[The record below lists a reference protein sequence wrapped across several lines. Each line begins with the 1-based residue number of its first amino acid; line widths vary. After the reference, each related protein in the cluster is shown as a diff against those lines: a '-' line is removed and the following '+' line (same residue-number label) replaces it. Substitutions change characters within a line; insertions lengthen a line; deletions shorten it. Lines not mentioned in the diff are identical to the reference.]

1 MAVTG
6 ELDRGRGGRVGRP
19 RDPAVDA
26 ALREAALDLL
36 AERGYDQLTIDAVA
50 ARSGAGRAT
59 VYRRWASKLELV
71 IDALDGLRPIEP
83 APDTGS
89 LRGDLDVLCEQL
101 TRADGGRA
109 LSVVQGLASA
119 LGRDPELMAAFN
131 EHFVA
136 PRRAALEQLFRRAVG
151 RGEMRPRPDFELLS
165 AIVPA
170 LMLHRMLI
178 GGAAPDPDFALRVI
192 DEVLLPAATA
202 GTSKAREDR

>member
-1 MAVTG
+1 MTA
-6 ELDRGRGGRVGRP
+6 RVRQPVQARAGRP
-19 RDPAVDA
+19 RDPALDL

-36 AERGYDQLTIDAVA
+36 AERGYDQLTIEAVA

-71 IDALDGLRPIEP
+71 IDALDGLRPLEP
-83 APDTGS
+83 APDSGS
-89 LRGDLDVLCEQL
+89 LRGDLDALCAQL

-109 LSVVQGLASA
+109 LTVVQGLASV
-119 LGRDPELMAAFN
+119 LGRDPELMDAFN
-131 EHFVA
+131 QHFVA
-136 PRRAALEQLFRRAVG
+136 PRRAALEQLFRRAVD
-151 RGEMRPRPDFELLS
+151 RGEMGPRPDYELLT

-192 DEVLLPAATA
+192 DQVLLPAATA
-202 GTSKAREDR
+202 GTPNDREDR